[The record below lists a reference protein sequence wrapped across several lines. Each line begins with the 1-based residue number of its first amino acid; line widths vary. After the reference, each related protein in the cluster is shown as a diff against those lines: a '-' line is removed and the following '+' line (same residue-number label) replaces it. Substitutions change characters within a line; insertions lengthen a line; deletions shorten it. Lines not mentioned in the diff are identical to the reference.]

1 MDWKCISYPRILF
14 LIQKLPAEA
23 ASCSAAT
30 PPELPSPATLSAIL
44 DPHDKPLIWT
54 SDRHL

>member
-1 MDWKCISYPRILF
+1 MGLILK
-14 LIQKLPAEA
+14 IKSLPAKPA
-23 ASCSAAT
+23 
-30 PPELPSPATLSAIL
+30 PPEPPSPATLSAIL